1 MPVLKLEH
9 RQRGLSQS
17 ANKIGDLLLKV
28 EDIVSTTER
37 RNSLSQEEGERLAAE
52 IRARQAAA
60 DAAWEQECAQREL
73 RRATRERQL
82 KDEYKA
88 TAYYNLAFFKLGPMD
103 PGSLDALKI
112 RQEDRRLVGTHAFMP
127 ESPAQNSGWLVSF
140 YPQGGYGNA
149 LRYYLTH
156 PAVTARVL
164 WGDLKDEAPQIRA
177 INLGNYERSTG
188 KRYCTLST
196 SFGWYSEAKAW
207 LYRHAPWHVFLLVPL
222 AAWVIGRKP
231 ILYAVLAA
239 GGYEFAVASLADA
252 CETYR
257 HLLVFHLSYDV
268 LIVLAIM
275 EYWEQRRQ

>member
-88 TAYYNLAFFKLGPMD
+88 TLA
-103 PGSLDALKI
+103 I
-112 RQEDRRLVGTHAFMP
+112 
-127 ESPAQNSGWLVSF
+127 
-140 YPQGGYGNA
+140 
-149 LRYYLTH
+149 
-156 PAVTARVL
+156 
-164 WGDLKDEAPQIRA
+164 DEALNQK
-177 INLGNYERSTG
+177 GEQY
-188 KRYCTLST
+188 
-196 SFGWYSEAKAW
+196 
-207 LYRHAPWHVFLLVPL
+207 
-222 AAWVIGRKP
+222 
-231 ILYAVLAA
+231 
-239 GGYEFAVASLADA
+239 FATI
-252 CETYR
+252 E
-257 HLLVFHLSYDV
+257 
-268 LIVLAIM
+268 M
-275 EYWEQRRQ
+275 RR